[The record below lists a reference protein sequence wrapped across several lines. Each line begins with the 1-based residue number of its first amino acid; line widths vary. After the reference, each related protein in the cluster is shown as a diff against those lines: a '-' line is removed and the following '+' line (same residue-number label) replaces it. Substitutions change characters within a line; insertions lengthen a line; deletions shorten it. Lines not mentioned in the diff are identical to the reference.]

1 MSVGIGLK
9 GKRVLLLVPPVT
21 YRATDFVLAA
31 NRLELDVVIGS
42 DGALPLGGNPVVR
55 VDPADLGASARR
67 VLATVGAVDAVVA
80 VDADM
85 LPLAARIGAALG
97 LAGNT
102 PESVAAA
109 SDKAIQRRLWN
120 AAGVAQPRFQIVPAD
135 AAESRFREAARSI
148 GFPCVVKPVSLSA
161 SRGVM
166 RADDEAGL
174 SAAAS
179 EIRAILAESGGAQR
193 QAILLEEYVPGW
205 ELSIDGLL
213 ADGTLAVTAI
223 FDKPDTPD
231 GPTFEETL
239 LVTPSRLPAAMLA
252 AATGL
257 AEQAARA
264 LGLTRGPI
272 HAELRIDRRS
282 GDARPVML
290 ELAARSIGGLCSRS
304 LRFLGGTSL
313 EMLILLNALG
323 IAVDL
328 GRPPGASGVLML
340 PVERGGVLQAIEGQ
354 AEARAVAGITGLS
367 ITIPLGQPVRPL
379 PWGDRYLGFIFAEGG
394 DADEVEA
401 ALRRARD
408 RLRPVIVQRESPT
421 RPGRGSA

>member
-1 MSVGIGLK
+1 MSVK
-9 GKRVLLLVPPVT
+9 GRRVLLLVPPVT
-21 YRATDFVLAA
+21 YRATDFVSAA

-42 DGALPLGGNPVVR
+42 DGALPLGGNPVVH
-55 VDPADLGASARR
+55 VDPADIEGSVRR
-67 VLATVGAVDAVVA
+67 LLATVGAVDAVVA

-85 LPLAARIGAALG
+85 LPLAASLGAALR

-102 PESVAAA
+102 PEAVAAA
-109 SDKAIQRRLWN
+109 NDKAIQRRLWL
-120 AAGVAQPRFQIVPAD
+120 AAGIAQSQFQILPAD
-135 AAESRFREAARSI
+135 ATARSI
-148 GFPCVVKPVSLSA
+148 DFPCIVKPVSLSA

-174 SAAAS
+174 SAAVS
-179 EIRAILAESGGAQR
+179 EVRAILAEAGGAGEP
-193 QAILLEEYVPGW
+193 ILVEEYVPGW

-213 ADGTLAVTAI
+213 TDGALTVTAI

-239 LVTPSRLPAAMLA
+239 LVTPSRLPAPTLA
-252 AATGL
+252 SATAL

-264 LGLTRGPI
+264 LGLTHGPI
-272 HAELRIDRRS
+272 HAELRIDQRS
-282 GDARPVML
+282 GAARPVML

-323 IAVDL
+323 SVVDL
-328 GRPPGASGVLML
+328 GRPVGASGVLML
-340 PVERGGVLQAIEGQ
+340 PVERGGVLQSVEGQ

-367 ITIPLGQPVRPL
+367 ITIPLGQAVRPL

-394 DADEVEA
+394 DAAEVEL
-401 ALRRARD
+401 ALHHARD
-408 RLRPVIVQRESPT
+408 RLRPVIV
-421 RPGRGSA
+421 

>member
-1 MSVGIGLK
+1 MTVGDGVK

-31 NRLELDVVIGS
+31 NRLGLDVFIGS

-55 VDPADLGASARR
+55 VDPADLEASVRR
-67 VLATVGAVDAVVA
+67 LLATVGAVDAVVA

-85 LPLAARIGAALG
+85 LPLAARLGVALG

-102 PESVAAA
+102 PEAVAAA
-109 SDKAIQRRLWN
+109 NDKAIQRRLWA
-120 AAGVAQPRFQIVPAD
+120 AAGIAQPDFQIVPGD
-135 AAESRFREAARSI
+135 AAARSI

-166 RADDEAGL
+166 RADDDAGL
-174 SAAAS
+174 SAAVN
-179 EIRAILAESGGAQR
+179 EIRAILAETDATNGQP
-193 QAILLEEYVPGW
+193 ILLEEYVPGW

-213 ADGTLAVTAI
+213 TDSALAVTAI
-223 FDKPDTPD
+223 FDKPDMPD

-239 LVTPSRLPAAMLA
+239 LVTPSRLPAPTLA
-252 AATGL
+252 AAIAL

-264 LGLTRGPI
+264 LGLTHGPI

-282 GDARPVML
+282 GEARPVML

-323 IAVDL
+323 VAVDL
-328 GRPPGASGVLML
+328 DQPAGASGVLML
-340 PVERGGVLQAIEGQ
+340 PVERGGVLQAVEGQ
-354 AEARAVAGITGLS
+354 AEARAVAGVTGLS
-367 ITIPLGQPVRPL
+367 ITIPLGQTVRPL

-394 DADEVEA
+394 DAGVVEA
-401 ALRRARD
+401 ALHRARD
-408 RLRPVIVQRESPT
+408 ELRPVIV
-421 RPGRGSA
+421 

>member
-1 MSVGIGLK
+1 MSVK
-9 GKRVLLLVPPVT
+9 GRRVLLLVPPVT
-21 YRATDFVLAA
+21 YRATDFVSAA

-42 DGALPLGGNPVVR
+42 DGALPLGGNPVVH
-55 VDPADLGASARR
+55 VDPADIEGSVRR
-67 VLATVGAVDAVVA
+67 LLATVGAVDAVVA

-85 LPLAARIGAALG
+85 LPLAASLGAALR

-102 PESVAAA
+102 PEAVAAA
-109 SDKAIQRRLWN
+109 NDKAIQRRLWL
-120 AAGVAQPRFQIVPAD
+120 AAGIAQPQFQILPAD
-135 AAESRFREAARSI
+135 ATARSI
-148 GFPCVVKPVSLSA
+148 DFPCIVKPVSLSA

-174 SAAAS
+174 SAAVS
-179 EIRAILAESGGAQR
+179 EVRAILAEAGGAGEP
-193 QAILLEEYVPGW
+193 ILVEEYVPGR

-213 ADGTLAVTAI
+213 TDGALTVTAI

-239 LVTPSRLPAAMLA
+239 LVTPSRLPAPTLA
-252 AATGL
+252 SATAL

-264 LGLTRGPI
+264 LGLTHGPI
-272 HAELRIDRRS
+272 HAELRIDQRS
-282 GDARPVML
+282 GAARPVML

-323 IAVDL
+323 SVVDL
-328 GRPPGASGVLML
+328 GRPVGASGVLML
-340 PVERGGVLQAIEGQ
+340 PVERGGVLQSVEGQ

-367 ITIPLGQPVRPL
+367 ITIPLGQAVRPL

-394 DADEVEA
+394 DAAEVEL
-401 ALRRARD
+401 ALHHARD
-408 RLRPVIVQRESPT
+408 RLRPVIV
-421 RPGRGSA
+421 

>member
-1 MSVGIGLK
+1 MSVK
-9 GKRVLLLVPPVT
+9 GRRVLLLVPPVT
-21 YRATDFVLAA
+21 YRATDFVSAA

-42 DGALPLGGNPVVR
+42 DGALPLGGNPVVH
-55 VDPADLGASARR
+55 VDPADIEGSVRR
-67 VLATVGAVDAVVA
+67 LLATVGAVDAVVA

-85 LPLAARIGAALG
+85 LPLAASLGAALR

-102 PESVAAA
+102 PEAVAAA
-109 SDKAIQRRLWN
+109 NDKAIQRRLWL
-120 AAGVAQPRFQIVPAD
+120 AAGIAQPQFQILPAD
-135 AAESRFREAARSI
+135 ATARSI
-148 GFPCVVKPVSLSA
+148 DFPCIVKPVSLSA

-174 SAAAS
+174 SAAVS
-179 EIRAILAESGGAQR
+179 EVRAILAEAGGAGEP
-193 QAILLEEYVPGW
+193 ILVEEYVPGW

-213 ADGTLAVTAI
+213 TDGALTVTAI

-239 LVTPSRLPAAMLA
+239 LVTPSRLPAPTLA
-252 AATGL
+252 SATAL

-264 LGLTRGPI
+264 LGLTHGPI
-272 HAELRIDRRS
+272 HAELRIDQRS
-282 GDARPVML
+282 GAARPVML

-323 IAVDL
+323 GVVDL
-328 GRPPGASGVLML
+328 GRPVGASGVLML
-340 PVERGGVLQAIEGQ
+340 PVERGGVLQSVEGQ

-367 ITIPLGQPVRPL
+367 ITIPLGQAVRPL

-394 DADEVEA
+394 DAAEVEF
-401 ALRRARD
+401 ALHHARD
-408 RLRPVIVQRESPT
+408 RLRPVIV
-421 RPGRGSA
+421 